1 MWWRVTKLQQM
12 KYQFYAIL
20 FNDLLLVLSSHSIT
34 NAEINTLSNY
44 THFEVLTY
52 LKNVM
57 IEQRNELVY
66 KYNKL
71 NLYIFHSFELNKQKK
86 KIGIAYN
93 LNSMGSITQ

>member
-1 MWWRVTKLQQM
+1 
-12 KYQFYAIL
+12 
-20 FNDLLLVLSSHSIT
+20 
-34 NAEINTLSNY
+34 
-44 THFEVLTY
+44 
-52 LKNVM
+52 M